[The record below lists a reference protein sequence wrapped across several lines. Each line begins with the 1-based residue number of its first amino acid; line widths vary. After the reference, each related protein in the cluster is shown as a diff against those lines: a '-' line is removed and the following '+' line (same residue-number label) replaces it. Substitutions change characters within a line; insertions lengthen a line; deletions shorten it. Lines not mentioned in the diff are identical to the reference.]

1 MVFSEIINKKVPMEI
16 ANQRMQGGIATN
28 SALKKKKKKK
38 SLLYISKFHPEQ
50 KKSSES
56 YNYYKLIFNHL

>member
-1 MVFSEIINKKVPMEI
+1 MEI

-28 SALKKKKKKK
+28 SALKIKNKK

-50 KKSSES
+50 IKSSES
-56 YNYYKLIFNHL
+56 YNYYKLIFNRL